1 MMPHGTLVAKCS
13 ARRHTAA
20 MVVASVTV
28 PVLVPV
34 SMPNASAAATS
45 SAALDDKP
53 PPIGTVVVTVPVK
66 PRGVMCRS
74 LMAAATPA
82 M

>member
-1 MMPHGTLVAKCS
+1 
-13 ARRHTAA
+13 
-20 MVVASVTV
+20 
-28 PVLVPV
+28 
-34 SMPNASAAATS
+34 MPNASAAATS

-66 PRGVMCRS
+66 PRGVMLRS